1 MKKILLIIILT
12 LSTYFLFAD
21 PYSGSDLSGNAS
33 LTLSSNLTTIFSQG
47 ASSGSTKHSMS
58 VGYTLNSKTVA
69 GETIIPIGDDYKLQL
84 TESYNEDKAKATG
97 SIYAFFRVASLDGF
111 NVTLSWNPLVNSSDS
126 TKKIGLS
133 INNKTSG
140 SVFYAFDPSNGVM
153 ADDRVK
159 LDLVTSDYVNKDSD
173 YINKDHVGTYSTTIT
188 MTITGV

>member
-12 LSTYFLFAD
+12 LSTCFLFAA
-21 PYSGSDLSGNAS
+21 PYSGSDKQGSAS
-33 LTLSSNLTTIFSQG
+33 LTLYSKLATIFSQG

-84 TESYNEDKAKATG
+84 TESYNGDKAKATG

-111 NVTLSWNPLVNSSDS
+111 NVTLTWGSLFKSTDPSS
-126 TKKIGLS
+126 T
-133 INNKTSG
+133 INLLINKKTSG
-140 SVFYAFDPSNGVM
+140 SVFYTFNPSSGVM

-159 LDLVTSDYVNKDSD
+159 LEFTTEEYEYVNKD
-173 YINKDHVGTYSTTIT
+173 YKGTYNTTIT